1 MLKIINASDAVPT
14 NRDFTTFVFK
24 WIGSIEGSIEGRMG
38 AACRGR
44 HPSNASELAVTS
56 SSPKVNLGELFGK
69 TRTLVSLLTSVH

>member
-24 WIGSIEGSIEGRMG
+24 WIGSIYGRMG

-56 SSPKVNLGELFGK
+56 SSPTVNLGELFGK
-69 TRTLVSLLTSVH
+69 TRSLVSLLTSVH